1 MSLNILPRLAITLG
15 DVAGVGTE
23 ITAKTL
29 LKHPELR
36 KICVPVVIGDA
47 DALRK
52 GVTVAGLDP
61 AAVRVIDEPSKALNT
76 PDTIEVV
83 QIGPSL
89 AHVPFGKIHR
99 DAGDG
104 AYRSII
110 AACALAR
117 EGKVDGI
124 VTPPLNKATLH
135 EAGHFYPGH
144 TELLAEQFGVKD
156 YSLVLSAGNLY
167 FFHLTT
173 HVSMRQAIAQITPER
188 TGAVINLVAAF
199 CRALGKPDEAI
210 ALAGL
215 NPHAGENRLFGD
227 EEADILA
234 PAVAKARAR
243 GINVQG
249 PISGDAVV
257 PAAVRGKWN
266 MVIVCYHDQGHAPF
280 KAVYGDDGVNITVG
294 LPVVRVSVDHGTAFD
309 IAGQGIAREASLILA
324 VERAAALS
332 KGWGEVWKTAQA
344 GSACLA

>member
-1 MSLNILPRLAITLG
+1 MDTLPRLAITLG

-23 ITAKTL
+23 IIAKTL

-36 KICVPVVIGDA
+36 KICVPMVIGDA

-52 GVTVAGLDP
+52 GVAVAGLDP
-61 AAVRVIDEPSKALNT
+61 AAVRIIDEPAKALNA
-76 PDTIEVV
+76 PDLIEVV
-83 QIGPSL
+83 QVGPSL
-89 AHVPFGKIHR
+89 GHVPFGKIHR

-110 AACALAR
+110 ASCALAR
-117 EGKVDGI
+117 AGKVDGI
-124 VTPPLNKATLH
+124 VTPPLNKAALH
-135 EAGHFYPGH
+135 EAGHLYPGH

-156 YSLVLSAGNLY
+156 FSLVLSAGNLY

-173 HVSMRQAIAQITPER
+173 HVSMRQAIEQITPER
-188 TGAVINLVAAF
+188 TAAVINLVASF
-199 CRALGKPDEAI
+199 CRALGRPDEAI

-215 NPHAGENRLFGD
+215 NPHAGENCLFGN
-227 EEADILA
+227 EETNILA
-234 PAVAKARAR
+234 PAVAAARAR
-243 GINVQG
+243 GINVHG

-309 IAGQGIAREASLILA
+309 IAGQGIAREASLVLA
-324 VERAAALS
+324 VERAAMLS
-332 KGWGEVWKTAQA
+332 KGWGEVWKTAQT
-344 GSACLA
+344 GSCD